1 MNAKPC
7 KDCFAAGRPLNR
19 PAPHPGPR
27 CATDHRAFRKAQ
39 KAKNHDRM
47 VQRTYGLAPGDY
59 EKLLAAQGGRC
70 AVTGCRAT
78 GKSKM
83 LAVDHD
89 HKTGNVRGIL
99 CSSHNRL
106 IGYNRDNP
114 EAFRSLAEYLENPP
128 ARKVL
133 GLDQALH
140 VGVPSSNAVQGGKCE
155 YT

>member
-1 MNAKPC
+1 MKPKTC
-7 KDCFAAGRPLNR
+7 KDCRESGLPPTR

-27 CATDHRAFRKAQ
+27 CATHHREFRKAQ
-39 KAKNHDRM
+39 KARNHDRM

-59 EKLLAAQGGRC
+59 DRLLTAQGGRC

-89 HKTGNVRGIL
+89 HASGEVRGIL

-114 EAFRSLAEYLENPP
+114 EAFRSLADYLENPP
-128 ARKVL
+128 ARRV
-133 GLDQALH
+133 LDQALH
-140 VGVPSSNAVQGGKCE
+140 VGVPSSNAVQGG
-155 YT
+155 